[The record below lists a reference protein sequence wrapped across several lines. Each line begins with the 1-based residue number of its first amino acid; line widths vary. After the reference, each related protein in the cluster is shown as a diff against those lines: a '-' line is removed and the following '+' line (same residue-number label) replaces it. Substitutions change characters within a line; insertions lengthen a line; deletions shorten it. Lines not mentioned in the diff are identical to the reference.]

1 MKVAFYSPHL
11 SERGTEVA
19 MYDYAYYNEKILG
32 NESIIL
38 HCPSDNRNHPSAV
51 EKFNNQFRVF
61 GLDGP
66 NFNFGWQKDIVVPLI
81 DKVLSEQKCD
91 VLYMQKGGTND
102 GVVSSVC
109 KTVILCASNVNDVHG
124 DRYAYVSKWLSDVSS
139 GGKLPWLPIII
150 DLPSSLQHFRKELQI
165 PEDAIVFG
173 RSGGM
178 DTWNVPWA
186 NAVIAEVLKR
196 RSDIYFI
203 FQNTP
208 IHFNHPR
215 VKYIQTTVDSIFKCR
230 FINTCDAMIHAR
242 EDGESFG
249 QTIAEFST
257 KNKPIITYG
266 SPSIGKNHILMLGD
280 SGIYYNTPEELF
292 AVLMQF
298 TKMPNNDWNCY
309 KDHTPMN
316 GMKKF
321 KEIFLDNLL

>member
-124 DRYAYVSKWLSDVSS
+124 DRYAYVSKWCELS
-139 GGKLPWLPIII
+139 
-150 DLPSSLQHFRKELQI
+150 
-165 PEDAIVFG
+165 
-173 RSGGM
+173 
-178 DTWNVPWA
+178 
-186 NAVIAEVLKR
+186 
-196 RSDIYFI
+196 
-203 FQNTP
+203 
-208 IHFNHPR
+208 
-215 VKYIQTTVDSIFKCR
+215 
-230 FINTCDAMIHAR
+230 
-242 EDGESFG
+242 
-249 QTIAEFST
+249 
-257 KNKPIITYG
+257 
-266 SPSIGKNHILMLGD
+266 
-280 SGIYYNTPEELF
+280 
-292 AVLMQF
+292 
-298 TKMPNNDWNCY
+298 
-309 KDHTPMN
+309 
-316 GMKKF
+316 
-321 KEIFLDNLL
+321 